1 MRKKYLSDSKIV
13 ERGHWEKS
21 HYVSKSNTG
30 FWSKY
35 GGGRYVEL
43 TEPDVWICQACNE
56 EQPKVF
62 PQYSFEYPQGEKV
75 KICVMCRHILIRH
88 ELQSFLDLIRQVRH
102 TGIFNSLANL
112 LTIPLS
118 F

>member
-21 HYVSKSNTG
+21 RYISKSNTG

-62 PQYSFEYPQGEKV
+62 PQYAFEYPEGERV
-75 KICVMCRHILIRH
+75 KICVMCRHILLRY
-88 ELQSFLDLIRQVRH
+88 ELQSFLDLIRRVRH